1 MLFVCH
7 NTERMIEMSMQ
18 SINFNSGNYKEYA
31 INGDENRVIRINV
44 SDVGIITR
52 IQDAMSN
59 ADNIAEEVSEREKNE
74 DRTQL
79 LKEYDQRAREMVND
93 IFGSDVCT
101 AALGSVNVFSVAS
114 NGKPVLVNFLEA
126 LLVVVVQEIKSAQ
139 TAAQIKLEEKEFD
152 NQTPQSISE
161 SMKIFRAE
169 YDFVTV
175 MSIDDYMF
183 GGLPHMEV
191 SVK

>member
-1 MLFVCH
+1 MPFVCR
-7 NTERMIEMSMQ
+7 NTERMIKMSMQ
-18 SINFNSGNYKEYA
+18 SIDFNGGNYKEYA

-52 IQDAMSN
+52 IQDAMSK

-114 NGKPVLVNFLEA
+114 NGKPVLFNFLEA
-126 LLVVVVQEIKSAQ
+126 LLAVVVQEIKSTQ
-139 TAAQIKLEEKEFD
+139 TAAQIKLEEKVEKYIVPVVAQPAV
-152 NQTPQSISE
+152 NVSE
-161 SMKIFRAE
+161 LSDEDKKALLRE
-169 YDFVTV
+169 
-175 MSIDDYMF
+175 
-183 GGLPHMEV
+183 LL
-191 SVK
+191 K

>member
-1 MLFVCH
+1 
-7 NTERMIEMSMQ
+7 MSMQ
-18 SINFNSGNYKEYA
+18 SIDFNSGNYKEYA

-79 LKEYDQRAREMVND
+79 LKEYDQRVREMVND

-126 LLVVVVQEIKSAQ
+126 LLAVVVQEIKSDGCSDKARR
-139 TAAQIKLEEKEFD
+139 K
-152 NQTPQSISE
+152 
-161 SMKIFRAE
+161 
-169 YDFVTV
+169 
-175 MSIDDYMF
+175 
-183 GGLPHMEV
+183 GGEV
-191 SVK
+191 HRTCYRSSTYCSACGQRGGAF

>member
-1 MLFVCH
+1 MPFVCR

-18 SINFNSGNYKEYA
+18 SIDFNGGNYKEYA

-52 IQDAMSN
+52 IQDAMSK

-93 IFGSDVCT
+93 IFGTDVCT

-114 NGKPVLVNFLEA
+114 NGKPVNFLEA

-139 TAAQIKLEEKEFD
+139 TAAQIKLQEKVEKYIAPVVAQPAV
-152 NQTPQSISE
+152 NV
-161 SMKIFRAE
+161 AE
-169 YDFVTV
+169 LSDE
-175 MSIDDYMF
+175 DKKA
-183 GGLPHMEV
+183 LLRELL
-191 SVK
+191 K

>member
-7 NTERMIEMSMQ
+7 NTERTIEMSMQ
-18 SINFNSGNYKEYA
+18 SIDFNSGNYKEYA

-52 IQDAMSN
+52 IQDAMSK

-79 LKEYDQRAREMVND
+79 LKEYDQRVREMVND

-101 AALGSVNVFSVAS
+101 AALGSVNVFSMAS

-126 LLVVVVQEIKSAQ
+126 LLAVVVQEIKSAQ
-139 TAAQIKLEEKEFD
+139 TAAQIKLEEKVEKYIAPVVAQPVV
-152 NQTPQSISE
+152 NV
-161 SMKIFRAE
+161 AE
-169 YDFVTV
+169 LSDE
-175 MSIDDYMF
+175 DKKA
-183 GGLPHMEV
+183 LLRELL
-191 SVK
+191 K

>member
-1 MLFVCH
+1 
-7 NTERMIEMSMQ
+7 MSMQ

-139 TAAQIKLEEKEFD
+139 TAAQIKLEERWRS
-152 NQTPQSISE
+152 TPHLLSLINILLSLR
-161 SMKIFRAE
+161 SMWRSFLTRTKRLCSGS
-169 YDFVTV
+169 Y
-175 MSIDDYMF
+175 
-183 GGLPHMEV
+183 
-191 SVK
+191 

>member
-1 MLFVCH
+1 
-7 NTERMIEMSMQ
+7 MIKMSMQ
-18 SINFNSGNYKEYA
+18 SIDFNSGNYKEYA

-52 IQDAMSN
+52 IQDAMSK
-59 ADNIAEEVSEREKNE
+59 ADNIAEEVSEREKKE

-114 NGKPVLVNFLEA
+114 NGKPVLFNFLEA
-126 LLVVVVQEIKSAQ
+126 LLAVVVQEIKSTQ
-139 TAAQIKLEEKEFD
+139 TAAQIKLEEKVEKYIVPVVAQPAV
-152 NQTPQSISE
+152 NVSE
-161 SMKIFRAE
+161 LSDEDKKALLRE
-169 YDFVTV
+169 
-175 MSIDDYMF
+175 
-183 GGLPHMEV
+183 LL
-191 SVK
+191 K

>member
-1 MLFVCH
+1 
-7 NTERMIEMSMQ
+7 MSMQ
-18 SINFNSGNYKEYA
+18 SIDFNSGNYKEYA

-52 IQDAMSN
+52 IQDAMSK

-93 IFGSDVCT
+93 IFGT

-126 LLVVVVQEIKSAQ
+126 LLAVVVQEIKSAQ
-139 TAAQIKLEEKEFD
+139 TAAQIKLEEK
-152 NQTPQSISE
+152 
-161 SMKIFRAE
+161 AE
-169 YDFVTV
+169 KYIAPVVAQPAVNVAELSDE
-175 MSIDDYMF
+175 DKKA
-183 GGLPHMEV
+183 LLRELL
-191 SVK
+191 K

>member
-59 ADNIAEEVSEREKNE
+59 ADNIAEEVSEREKK
-74 DRTQL
+74 DR
-79 LKEYDQRAREMVND
+79 
-93 IFGSDVCT
+93 
-101 AALGSVNVFSVAS
+101 
-114 NGKPVLVNFLEA
+114 
-126 LLVVVVQEIKSAQ
+126 KS
-139 TAAQIKLEEKEFD
+139 TRLNSSHIL
-152 NQTPQSISE
+152 
-161 SMKIFRAE
+161 
-169 YDFVTV
+169 
-175 MSIDDYMF
+175 
-183 GGLPHMEV
+183 
-191 SVK
+191 

>member
-7 NTERMIEMSMQ
+7 NTERTIEMSMQ

-52 IQDAMSN
+52 IQDAMSK

-126 LLVVVVQEIKSAQ
+126 LLVVVQEIKSAQ
-139 TAAQIKLEEKEFD
+139 TAAQIKLEEKVEKYTAPVIAHQHIAQPAV
-152 NQTPQSISE
+152 NV
-161 SMKIFRAE
+161 AE
-169 YDFVTV
+169 LSDE
-175 MSIDDYMF
+175 DKKA
-183 GGLPHMEV
+183 LLRELL
-191 SVK
+191 K

>member
-1 MLFVCH
+1 MLFVCR

-18 SINFNSGNYKEYA
+18 SIDFNSGNYKEYA

-52 IQDAMSN
+52 IQDAMSK

-93 IFGSDVCT
+93 IFGSNVCT
-101 AALGSVNVFSVAS
+101 AALGGINVFSMGS
-114 NGKPVLVNFLEA
+114 NGKPVLFNFLEA
-126 LLVVVVQEIKSAQ
+126 LLSVVVQEIKSAQ
-139 TAAQIKLEEKEFD
+139 TAAQIKFEEKVEKYIAPVVAQPAV
-152 NQTPQSISE
+152 NV
-161 SMKIFRAE
+161 AE
-169 YDFVTV
+169 LSDE
-175 MSIDDYMF
+175 DKKA
-183 GGLPHMEV
+183 LLRELL
-191 SVK
+191 K

>member
-1 MLFVCH
+1 MLSACH
-7 NTERMIEMSMQ
+7 NTERMIKMSMQ

-52 IQDAMSN
+52 IQDAMSK

-93 IFGSDVCT
+93 IFGSNVCT
-101 AALGSVNVFSVAS
+101 AALGSVNVFSMAS
-114 NGKPVLVNFLEA
+114 NGKPVLVN
-126 LLVVVVQEIKSAQ
+126 
-139 TAAQIKLEEKEFD
+139 
-152 NQTPQSISE
+152 
-161 SMKIFRAE
+161 
-169 YDFVTV
+169 
-175 MSIDDYMF
+175 
-183 GGLPHMEV
+183 
-191 SVK
+191 

>member
-7 NTERMIEMSMQ
+7 NTERTIEMSMQ

-52 IQDAMSN
+52 IQDAMSK

-93 IFGSDVCT
+93 IF
-101 AALGSVNVFSVAS
+101 GSVNVFSVAS

-139 TAAQIKLEEKEFD
+139 TAAQIKLEEKVEKYTAPVIAHQHIAQPAV
-152 NQTPQSISE
+152 NV
-161 SMKIFRAE
+161 AE
-169 YDFVTV
+169 LSDE
-175 MSIDDYMF
+175 DKKA
-183 GGLPHMEV
+183 LLRELL
-191 SVK
+191 K

>member
-7 NTERMIEMSMQ
+7 NTERTIEMSMQ
-18 SINFNSGNYKEYA
+18 SIDFNSGNYKEYA

-52 IQDAMSN
+52 IQDAMSK

-114 NGKPVLVNFLEA
+114 NGRRGLCVG
-126 LLVVVVQEIKSAQ
+126 
-139 TAAQIKLEEKEFD
+139 
-152 NQTPQSISE
+152 
-161 SMKIFRAE
+161 KI
-169 YDFVTV
+169 
-175 MSIDDYMF
+175 
-183 GGLPHMEV
+183 
-191 SVK
+191 

>member
-18 SINFNSGNYKEYA
+18 SIDFNSGNYKEYA

-52 IQDAMSN
+52 IQDAMSK

-93 IFGSDVCT
+93 IFGSNVCT
-101 AALGSVNVFSVAS
+101 AALGSVNVFSMAS

-126 LLVVVVQEIKSAQ
+126 LLAVVVQEIKSAQ
-139 TAAQIKLEEKEFD
+139 TAAQIKLEEKVEKYTAPVIAHQLIAQPAV
-152 NQTPQSISE
+152 NV
-161 SMKIFRAE
+161 AE
-169 YDFVTV
+169 LSDE
-175 MSIDDYMF
+175 DKKA
-183 GGLPHMEV
+183 LLRELL
-191 SVK
+191 K

>member
-7 NTERMIEMSMQ
+7 NTERMIKMSMQ
-18 SINFNSGNYKEYA
+18 SIDFNSGNYKEYA

-52 IQDAMSN
+52 IQDAMSK
-59 ADNIAEEVSEREKNE
+59 ADNIAEEVSEREKKE

-114 NGKPVLVNFLEA
+114 NGKPVLFNFLEA
-126 LLVVVVQEIKSAQ
+126 LLAVVVQEIKSTQ
-139 TAAQIKLEEKEFD
+139 TAAQIKLEEKVEKYIVPVVAQPAV
-152 NQTPQSISE
+152 NVSE
-161 SMKIFRAE
+161 LSDEDKKALLRE
-169 YDFVTV
+169 
-175 MSIDDYMF
+175 
-183 GGLPHMEV
+183 LL
-191 SVK
+191 K

>member
-1 MLFVCH
+1 
-7 NTERMIEMSMQ
+7 MSMQ
-18 SINFNSGNYKEYA
+18 SIDFNSGNYKEYA

-52 IQDAMSN
+52 IQDAMSK
-59 ADNIAEEVSEREKNE
+59 ADNIAEEVSEREKKE

-114 NGKPVLVNFLEA
+114 NGKPVLFNFLEA
-126 LLVVVVQEIKSAQ
+126 LLAVVVQEIKSTQ
-139 TAAQIKLEEKEFD
+139 TAAQIKLEEKVEKYIVPVVAQPAV
-152 NQTPQSISE
+152 NVSE
-161 SMKIFRAE
+161 LSDEDKKALLRE
-169 YDFVTV
+169 
-175 MSIDDYMF
+175 
-183 GGLPHMEV
+183 LL
-191 SVK
+191 K

>member
-1 MLFVCH
+1 
-7 NTERMIEMSMQ
+7 MSMQ
-18 SINFNSGNYKEYA
+18 SIDFNSGNYKEYA

-114 NGKPVLVNFLEA
+114 NGKPVLVNFLKVSTDCGSDKARRKGGE
-126 LLVVVVQEIKSAQ
+126 VHRTCYRSSTYCSACGQ
-139 TAAQIKLEEKEFD
+139 C
-152 NQTPQSISE
+152 
-161 SMKIFRAE
+161 
-169 YDFVTV
+169 
-175 MSIDDYMF
+175 
-183 GGLPHMEV
+183 GGAF
-191 SVK
+191 

>member
-1 MLFVCH
+1 
-7 NTERMIEMSMQ
+7 MSMQ

-79 LKEYDQRAREMVND
+79 LKEYD
-93 IFGSDVCT
+93 
-101 AALGSVNVFSVAS
+101 SVQEKWSMTY
-114 NGKPVLVNFLEA
+114 LEA
-126 LLVVVVQEIKSAQ
+126 MCVRRR
-139 TAAQIKLEEKEFD
+139 LE
-152 NQTPQSISE
+152 
-161 SMKIFRAE
+161 A
-169 YDFVTV
+169 
-175 MSIDDYMF
+175 
-183 GGLPHMEV
+183 
-191 SVK
+191 

>member
-1 MLFVCH
+1 
-7 NTERMIEMSMQ
+7 MIKMSMQ
-18 SINFNSGNYKEYA
+18 SIDFNSGNYKEYA

-52 IQDAMSN
+52 IQDAMSKV
-59 ADNIAEEVSEREKNE
+59 DNIAEEVSEREKNE

-126 LLVVVVQEIKSAQ
+126 LVVVVQEIKSAQ
-139 TAAQIKLEEKEFD
+139 TAAQIKLEEKVEKYIAPVVAQPAV
-152 NQTPQSISE
+152 NV
-161 SMKIFRAE
+161 AE
-169 YDFVTV
+169 LSDE
-175 MSIDDYMF
+175 DKKA
-183 GGLPHMEV
+183 LLRELL
-191 SVK
+191 K